1 MSADWY
7 CYVPDCI
14 LSRMGT
20 LSGEGTVIFIVATRV
35 IGVISWKKEFAPT
48 GANFFL

>member
-20 LSGEGTVIFIVATRV
+20 LSGEGTVIFIVATHV
-35 IGVISWKKEFAPT
+35 IGVIS
-48 GANFFL
+48 